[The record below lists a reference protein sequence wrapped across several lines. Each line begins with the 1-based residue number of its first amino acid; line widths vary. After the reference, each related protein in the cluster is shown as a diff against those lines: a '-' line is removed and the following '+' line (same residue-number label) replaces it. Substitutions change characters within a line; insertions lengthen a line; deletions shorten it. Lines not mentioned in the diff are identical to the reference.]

1 MDQALADRLGTA
13 FHPSSSCAIG
23 AVVDAGLS
31 VLGVDGLRVADASV
45 FPANTTN
52 NPNLTCLMVGD
63 RVAQFV
69 AHGTDPLATVAAVGR
84 SAGNGG

>member
-1 MDQALADRLGTA
+1 MDDALAQRLGTA

-23 AVVDAGLS
+23 AVVDAELA
-31 VLGVDGLRVADASV
+31 VVGVDRLRVADASV

-69 AHGTDPLATVAAVGR
+69 ARGSEPIASSAAAGS
-84 SAGNGG
+84 SANGG